1 MVRGAA
7 SETATTGFVPRLRS
21 ISKFIAFKNKIVYS
35 VIYRITRCVTLS
47 CMVRFHSMYNS
58 ISRMIPFHAD
68 YRVTWSCNHSV
79 WYYHDK
85 NTTITWWQN
94 EHKITWWMRDIVIII
109 YYRVNYM
116 RDEYAIKSYLFT
128 CYYHIN
134 NTIIKWPLRRIS
146 ALTIIRHSHVK
157 ISRFAWFYLEILTCF
172 YLSQIVVIFTYH

>member
-1 MVRGAA
+1 M
-7 SETATTGFVPRLRS
+7 
-21 ISKFIAFKNKIVYS
+21 IN
-35 VIYRITRCVTLS
+35 RITRCVTLS
-47 CMVRFHSMYNS
+47 CYYDS
-58 ISRMIPFHAD
+58 ITCMIPFHAD

-128 CYYHIN
+128 CYYHNN
-134 NTIIKWPLRRIS
+134 NTIIKWLLRHTS

-157 ISRFAWFYLEILTCF
+157 NSRFRMILSRDVNMI
-172 YLSQIVVIFTYH
+172 LSVRNYCDFHISPK